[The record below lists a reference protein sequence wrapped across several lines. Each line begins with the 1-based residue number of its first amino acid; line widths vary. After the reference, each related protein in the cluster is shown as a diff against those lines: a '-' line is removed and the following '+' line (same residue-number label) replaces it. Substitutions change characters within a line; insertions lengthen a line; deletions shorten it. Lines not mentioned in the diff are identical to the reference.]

1 MKNFI
6 SHGHTL
12 EITAGADIVS
22 GAGVLQGA
30 IFGVAAHDIA
40 NGEQGTLNLSGVYEL
55 PKAPSQAWTVGA
67 KVYWDS
73 GNARCTTDD
82 GSGSNPLIG
91 VAAAPVAGG
100 AGDTLGHVRLNGT
113 AA

>member
-1 MKNFI
+1 MKTFI

-12 EITAGADIVS
+12 EITAGADIAS
-22 GAGVLQGA
+22 GSGVLQGA

-40 NGEQGTLNLSGVYEL
+40 NGAQGTLNLSGVYAL
-55 PKAPSQAWTVGA
+55 AKAPSQPWSVGA

-73 GNARCTTDD
+73 TNARCTTAAA
-82 GSGSNPLIG
+82 GNTLIG

-100 AGDTLGHVRLNGT
+100 AGDTLGQVRLNAT